1 MSGSASLDS
10 LPAEIVRRLL
20 ERGSEVAAR
29 SAARAAGFASAREA
43 IRKELEE
50 YIVQVPDEWL
60 DAAEGGSV
68 AAVDGGMVCDSK
80 SIGDLCTA
88 AAVSVGPGD
97 SDGDCEVWMDS
108 VIRSPQNK
116 EALGG
121 IMSSMEV
128 ALAARSAAQ
137 VVMIDGSMLS
147 TLINVSKGVH
157 ASRRTG
163 GPLAV
168 RMEEARSEEFR
179 AAVMSVLRSP
189 RHIAMPKYTTT
200 NEFEECLPEEF
211 RKHDARTV
219 VTMALRPGEM
229 THFAVRTSDERDD
242 ARRMLIGPALG
253 FRKDELDAFS
263 EAVGGVYSCYYR
275 PHPWAP
281 AFRIDMTEA
290 GYRDPEAQA
299 RALRAVRDT
308 TRASG
313 LREPFPLYLVDL
325 FAKQVSVGASPV
337 VEMAALSSIDDPDAR
352 LLLAMGYRT

>member
-1 MSGSASLDS
+1 MNPSANVEN
-10 LPAEIVRRLL
+10 LPSEIVRRLL
-20 ERGSEVAAR
+20 ELGSEVAV
-29 SAARAAGFASAREA
+29 RAASQASGFASARAA
-43 IRKELEE
+43 IRESLAE
-50 YIVQVPDEWL
+50 YIVEVPDEAL
-60 DAAEGGSV
+60 DIIEGGSV
-68 AAVDGGMVCDSK
+68 SAVDGALICDSK

-88 AAVSVGPGD
+88 VAVSVGPGEG
-97 SDGDCEVWMDS
+97 DGDCDVWMDS

-121 IMSSMEV
+121 IMSAMELG
-128 ALAARSAAQ
+128 LASRSIAD

-147 TLINVSKGVH
+147 TLINVSKGIR
-157 ASRRTG
+157 AGRRTG
-163 GPLAV
+163 GPLGD
-168 RMEEARSEEFR
+168 RMEEYRSESFR
-179 AAVMSVLRSP
+179 AAVMSVLMSP

-200 NEFEECLPEEF
+200 NEFESYLPEAF
-211 RKHDARTV
+211 KAHDARTV
-219 VTMALRPGEM
+219 VTMALKAGEM
-229 THFAVRTSDERDD
+229 THFSYRDSDERDD
-242 ARRMLIGPALG
+242 ERRMLIGPSLG
-253 FRKDELDAFS
+253 FGKGELEEFS
-263 EAVGGVYSCYYR
+263 AAVGGVYSCYYR

-290 GYRDPEAQA
+290 GHADPAAQA

-325 FAKQVSVGASPV
+325 FAKQVSVGAAPV